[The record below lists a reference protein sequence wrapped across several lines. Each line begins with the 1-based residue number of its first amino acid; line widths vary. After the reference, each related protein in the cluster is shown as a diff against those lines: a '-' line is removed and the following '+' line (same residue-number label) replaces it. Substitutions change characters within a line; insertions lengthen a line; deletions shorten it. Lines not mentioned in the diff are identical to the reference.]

1 MSTQHDYKPDL
12 DRAKLNR
19 TKAEALF
26 VAVGILFVVVVTF
39 LAVAGFA
46 GVTLW

>member
-19 TKAEALF
+19 TRAEALF
-26 VAVGILFVVVVTF
+26 VALGVLFLVVVTVMA
-39 LAVAGFA
+39 LAGFM